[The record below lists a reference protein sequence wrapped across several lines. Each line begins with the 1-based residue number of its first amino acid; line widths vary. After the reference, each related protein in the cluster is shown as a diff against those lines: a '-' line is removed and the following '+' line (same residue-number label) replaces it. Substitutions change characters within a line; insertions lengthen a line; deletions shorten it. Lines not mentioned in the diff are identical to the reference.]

1 MKILILL
8 SILIILLPTV
18 NAQTLDKFNL
28 EEKEQFGYTISSI
41 GDLNGDGVNDIAVGA
56 PYDNQNGEPIGAIYI
71 LFLNSDGT
79 VKSSQEISSTE
90 GNFYGDIEP
99 HDAFGRSISNIG
111 DFDGDGVND
120 IAVGAYHDDDGGY
133 NTGAVYILF
142 LNSDGTV
149 KSHQKISSTEGN
161 FHEDIESGDCWGNAV
176 TGMGDLNGDGVNDIA
191 VGAHSN
197 YSPDRPDTRIGAV
210 HVLFLNSDGTVKSSQ
225 EISNTH
231 GNLQT
236 TIEEGDRFGISVSKI
251 EDLNGDGVND
261 IAVGAMG
268 DDDGGSTHG
277 AVYILFLNSDGT
289 VKSEQKISSTEGNF
303 SGELDEGDLFG
314 YGVNLIG
321 DLNGDGVNDIAV
333 GAYGDDDSKL
343 YVPPSLGGEASSSKG
358 AVYILFLNS
367 DGTVK
372 SEQKI
377 SEKYGDFNR
386 QLSDILQQNDVF
398 GFSVSKIE
406 DLNGDG
412 VNDIAVGAPYTDTNE
427 ELQDTGA
434 IHILFLNSDGTV
446 KSNNIFPKIQQQTDD
461 FVLIMMM
468 IILSA
473 SIGLIIY
480 IKTRKK

>member
-1 MKILILL
+1 MKILIIF
-8 SILIILLPTV
+8 SILVILLPTV
-18 NAQTLDKFNL
+18 NAQTTEKFNL

-99 HDAFGRSISNIG
+99 HDAFGRSISDIG
-111 DFDGDGVND
+111 DLNGDGVND

-197 YSPDRPDTRIGAV
+197 YAPDRPDTRIGAV

-225 EISNTH
+225 EISNSH

-236 TIEEGDRFGISVSKI
+236 TIEESDHFGVSVSKI
-251 EDLNGDGVND
+251 GDLNGDGVND

-289 VKSEQKISSTEGNF
+289 VKSEQKIS
-303 SGELDEGDLFG
+303 
-314 YGVNLIG
+314 
-321 DLNGDGVNDIAV
+321 
-333 GAYGDDDSKL
+333 
-343 YVPPSLGGEASSSKG
+343 
-358 AVYILFLNS
+358 
-367 DGTVK
+367 
-372 SEQKI
+372 
-377 SEKYGDFNR
+377 EKYGDFNR
-386 QLSDILQQNDVF
+386 QLNDILQQNDVF

-461 FVLIMMM
+461 FVLIIMM

>member
-56 PYDNQNGEPIGAIYI
+56 PYDNQNGEPIGAVYI

-79 VKSSQEISSTE
+79 VKSSQEIS
-90 GNFYGDIEP
+90 
-99 HDAFGRSISNIG
+99 
-111 DFDGDGVND
+111 
-120 IAVGAYHDDDGGY
+120 
-133 NTGAVYILF
+133 
-142 LNSDGTV
+142 NS
-149 KSHQKISSTEGN
+149 
-161 FHEDIESGDCWGNAV
+161 
-176 TGMGDLNGDGVNDIA
+176 
-191 VGAHSN
+191 
-197 YSPDRPDTRIGAV
+197 
-210 HVLFLNSDGTVKSSQ
+210 
-225 EISNTH
+225 H

-251 EDLNGDGVND
+251 GDLNGDGVND
-261 IAVGAMG
+261 IVVGAMG

-321 DLNGDGVNDIAV
+321 DLNGDGVNDIVV

-343 YVPPSLGGEASSSKG
+343 YVPPSLGGEGSSSKG

-372 SEQKI
+372 FEQKI

-386 QLSDILQQNDVF
+386 QLNDILQQNDVF